1 MRYTAPTLLHE
12 PFVMKQILMI
22 TAILSILAVA
32 LFGCLYIFEVLS
44 YESALSNLM
53 KFVAAIV
60 LLGGCSALVMALMRS
75 KD

>member
-1 MRYTAPTLLHE
+1 
-12 PFVMKQILMI
+12 MKQILMI

-44 YESALSNLM
+44 YESAMSNLF